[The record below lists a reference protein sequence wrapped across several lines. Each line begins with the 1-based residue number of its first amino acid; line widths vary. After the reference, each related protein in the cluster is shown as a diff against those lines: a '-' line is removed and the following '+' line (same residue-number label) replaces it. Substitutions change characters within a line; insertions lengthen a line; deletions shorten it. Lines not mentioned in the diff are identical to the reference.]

1 MQDSYYFIFI
11 IIGAEAPIL
20 WPSDANSRLIG
31 KDPDAEK
38 DWRQKGKRVTEDKG
52 KGDRG

>member
-11 IIGAEAPIL
+11 IIGAEAPTL
-20 WPSDANSRLIG
+20 LPSDANSQLTG
-31 KDPDAEK
+31 KDPDAGK
-38 DWRQKGKRVTEDKG
+38 DWRQKKRVTEDKG